1 MTHALIAT
9 HIHSYLSLT
18 LLFPFVLFIARAH
31 LMTHTTPNGPFTTP
45 IVTHLSHDVTC
56 SITKH
61 DSSRVLPFKYIRPSS
76 LAMYSLDLS
85 TQDSPSAKPKP
96 LLATPILG
104 FPTLL
109 CHPLQALVS
118 S

>member
-45 IVTHLSHDVTC
+45 IVTHLSAVVVPVVNFSLIK
-56 SITKH
+56 SIPGCYTQADKH
-61 DSSRVLPFKYIRPSS
+61 IGWN
-76 LAMYSLDLS
+76 A
-85 TQDSPSAKPKP
+85 
-96 LLATPILG
+96 
-104 FPTLL
+104 
-109 CHPLQALVS
+109 HPVH
-118 S
+118 

>member
-18 LLFPFVLFIARAH
+18 LLFPFVIFIAQAH
-31 LMTHTTPNGPFTTP
+31 PMTHTTPNGPFTTP
-45 IVTHLSHDVTC
+45 IVTHHSHDVTC

-61 DSSRVLPFKYIRPSS
+61 DSSRTSPFSIKEPSS
-76 LAMYSLDLS
+76 LVMYSLDLS

-96 LLATPILG
+96 LLATPVLGYHIL
-104 FPTLL
+104 LY
-109 CHPLQALVS
+109 CPLQVLVS